1 MARVAKT
8 YDAVGEVRKV
18 RDSLAKELNGLEGP
32 EERVAFLQGRLE
44 QARKKRAEQ
53 HQHNEEQK
61 S

>member
-1 MARVAKT
+1 MAEVAKT

-18 RDSLAKELNGLEGP
+18 RDSLAKELNRLEGP

-44 QARKKRAEQ
+44 QARKKRAE
-53 HQHNEEQK
+53 HPRHNEQK